1 MDELFS
7 CVNIFL
13 VTGLLIALAKK
24 QNKTKTKN
32 KQTKKNTTDKRTI
45 EHSRF
50 GSAMITLKLVK
61 DSGCQF

>member
-32 KQTKKNTTDKRTI
+32 KQTKKNNWQKGHR
-45 EHSRF
+45 
-50 GSAMITLKLVK
+50 TLKIWKCYDYVK
-61 DSGCQF
+61 IS